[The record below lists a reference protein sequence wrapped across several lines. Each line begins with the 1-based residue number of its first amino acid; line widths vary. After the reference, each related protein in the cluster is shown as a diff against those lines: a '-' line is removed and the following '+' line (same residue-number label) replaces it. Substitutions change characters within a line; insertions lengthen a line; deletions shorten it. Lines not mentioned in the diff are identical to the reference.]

1 MLAVSYGNVYVAQIA
16 LGANPN
22 QTLRAFLEAESY
34 PRPVADL
41 GLQPVHRPRH
51 QHDPGHDAPE
61 DRRADAACGR
71 CIATIRGWRT
81 AGEHPFHLD
90 SRKPTIPFAELA
102 EQEARFAMVAR
113 SDPENAE
120 RLIALAQKD
129 IDDQWHYYEQMAGV
143 EREIRCNGEEVTS
156 CVPT

>member
-16 LGANPN
+16 MGANPN
-22 QTLRAFLEAESY
+22 QTLKAFHEAESY
-34 PRPVADL
+34 PWPVVDP

-51 QHDPGHDAPE
+51 QHDARHDASKGRGAIRLLAVVPLRSAAGAR
-61 DRRADAACGR
+61 RRASVPSRQPQADDAVRANSPCRKLASRWGSR
-71 CIATIRGWRT
+71 SNP
-81 AGEHPFHLD
+81 EH
-90 SRKPTIPFAELA
+90 
-102 EQEARFAMVAR
+102 
-113 SDPENAE
+113 AE

-143 EREIRCNGEEVTS
+143 EREIIREHGELPT